1 MSKQSRTV
9 TEKILPATFAKI
21 INHSATWVRVSMQ
34 RGLLPI
40 GVAMRMKDN
49 SKRWSYDIRPTLA
62 AQYLGI
68 SIDELM
74 DRVEETERT

>member
-1 MSKQSRTV
+1 MPKQTRTV
-9 TEKILPATFAKI
+9 TDKILPDTFAKI

-40 GVAMRMKDN
+40 GIAMKMKDN

-74 DRVEETERT
+74 ELVKEAERT